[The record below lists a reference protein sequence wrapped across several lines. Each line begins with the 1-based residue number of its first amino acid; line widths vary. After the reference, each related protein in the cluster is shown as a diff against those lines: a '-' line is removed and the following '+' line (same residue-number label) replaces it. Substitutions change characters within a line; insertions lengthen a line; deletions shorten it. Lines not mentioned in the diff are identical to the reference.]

1 MKMKF
6 VKFCLISILLVLF
19 IYQSRR
25 TIRKYQAEKTSLQ
38 VNLVSLV
45 MLRYLSNK
53 VTMTDEGS
61 ILFPSVTI
69 CKDEMFDNLKY
80 SNRGLLPRLRSGEVS
95 AGSARS
101 WFRNRTFSRGRLVK
115 FLSLKTVEGSNNYPC
130 NTARGPRAGE
140 PCAFPFFFPDCK
152 LETKEARCES
162 DPGVA
167 REEYRGCYNDED
179 ITSYKPWCYTRTYHN
194 RSHITGN
201 WGYCSQH
208 CTSQKTRSV
217 SSKIYLVVI

>member
-19 IYQSRR
+19 ISQSRR

-38 VNLVSLV
+38 VNLVLLM

-130 NTARGPRAGE
+130 NTGSGPRAGE
-140 PCAFPFFFPDCK
+140 PCAFPYFYPDCN
-152 LETKEARCES
+152 LTKKVPTCHSEPEISRQTGPLSLVEECRGS
-162 DPGVA
+162 SLIG
-167 REEYRGCYNDED
+167 RELGQQ
-179 ITSYKPWCYTRTYHN
+179 SYAIKNQLGHQKPPTTY
-194 RSHITGN
+194 
-201 WGYCSQH
+201 
-208 CTSQKTRSV
+208 
-217 SSKIYLVVI
+217 